1 MVCTGKTR
9 MMQTLPDVLLHAIL
23 FQLNLPI
30 ELRTI
35 IIEDY
40 FPFLPNPGVPFEVH
54 YLRTLCNIY
63 CNVISKN
70 SINTLVDIGV
80 YCLELRVHEEIM
92 IVRIVKCFFG
102 HFMQICKRGDAP
114 LDDSMKLYHPD
125 ISFTQPLLE
134 DFNFHFQVV
143 QLRNANVDSVHRAI
157 MKWYNK
163 IVYLSIYQKEEFG
176 FH

>member
-1 MVCTGKTR
+1 
-9 MMQTLPDVLLHAIL
+9 MMTCLPDVLMHLLLMRLQI
-23 FQLNLPI
+23 PI

-40 FPFLPNPGVPFEVH
+40 FPFLPNPFVPFEVH
-54 YLRTLCNIY
+54 HLSTSCNIY

-70 SINTLVDIGV
+70 SIRTLVDIGN
-80 YCLELRVHEEIM
+80 YCLELRVREEIM

-102 HFMQICKRGDAP
+102 NFMQICKRGDAP

-134 DFNFHFQVV
+134 DFHFHFQVV
-143 QLRNANVDSVHRAI
+143 QLIDANVASVHRAI